1 MKTPMESMHAKFDN
15 LDNLNLT
22 NALLLLQGQVKEW
35 CDLKPDNEKLKEVR
49 EAIITITLI
58 TNKLQLDRGNYH
70 IAMDQYR
77 KDSLRMVQRA
87 RAADAKVEALEQELS
102 IYKKKEEL
110 GL

>member
-1 MKTPMESMHAKFDN
+1 MTPKEAMLAKFDN
-15 LDNLNLT
+15 LDNLKLT
-22 NALLLLQGQVKEW
+22 TSLLLLQRQVKEW
-35 CDLKPDNEKLKEVR
+35 CDAKPNNEKLQEVR
-49 EAIITITLI
+49 DAIVDVTLI

-77 KDSLRMVQRA
+77 SESLRMVERA